1 MSSVINQLFYLLQLV
16 EPIDMN
22 TLYNDIGQKINAY
35 FPATPAIMNG
45 LNYIQTGTTNVI
57 TTQKGSVRWKDQSNV
72 LSVLPQFTWTI
83 LDPVTNLT
91 ITCPASVPQ
100 KYIVAKVTK
109 VAVNTTFI
117 SVTGEI
123 LDTAYTL
130 AEIAAFANPDEY
142 APLWTITNNTGV
154 YTIGTDANCA
164 VNYSGLYGLLAADN
178 TWLGNNSFVQNLSK
192 LNQSAGSIGNVALYN
207 DSLNIILGTLSSTN
221 GLVFAPGEQRPLL
234 QFNNSPLATLAD
246 VDAANKLYV
255 SRQASGTIA
264 GSGKGNIS
272 AFIFIKIWSQVNSNN
287 TLSNML
293 VLFQPSASS
302 AVSVDTVVYTISSLL
317 TSMDFTFALPP
328 NSNPVSSVPITSTG
342 GALADIVTVGLTSTS
357 LQIGPTEPSISW
369 SFEGSANNYWNIPV
383 LGRFTA

>member
-45 LNYIQTGTTNVI
+45 LNYTQTGTTNII
-57 TTQKGSVRWKDQSNV
+57 TTQKGSVRWKDQPNV
-72 LSVLPQFTWTI
+72 LSTLPQFTWTI

-109 VAVNTTFI
+109 TALNATFI

-123 LDTAYTL
+123 LNTAYTL

-192 LNQSAGSIGNVALYN
+192 LNQNVGSIGNVTLYN
-207 DSLNIILGTLSSTN
+207 DSLSIILGTLSSTN

-234 QFNNSPLATLAD
+234 QFNNSPLASLAD
-246 VDAANKLYV
+246 VDAV
-255 SRQASGTIA
+255 
-264 GSGKGNIS
+264 GNGIS
-272 AFIFIKIWSQVNSNN
+272 AYNPLAPGLGFWFQYGNV
-287 TLSNML
+287 LML
-293 VLFQPSASS
+293 GKPYRTAFGQTA
-302 AVSVDTVVYTISSLL
+302 
-317 TSMDFTFALPP
+317 
-328 NSNPVSSVPITSTG
+328 TG
-342 GALADIVTVGLTSTS
+342 GGVSPGAIDYIDIALGTSFNIAYQNNSVVVARSIGYPGTTPWDYEFAGGLIAPSTLRIWYKYTGSSTS
-357 LQIGPTEPSISW
+357 FSGIIINWMVQGVAP
-369 SFEGSANNYWNIPV
+369 
-383 LGRFTA
+383 